1 MGMDLDPVMAHATVL
16 ATLMAMAFRINCAC
30 ATAVVLVCNMA
41 IVLDPAM
48 VCVTELVT
56 LMAMAFLINC
66 AFVMVAVPVCNTVP
80 VQCRVDE
87 VRVWVK
93 AWARALEPLK
103 VRVLGLAAVKVW
115 VRVWGCVTV
124 PALTTKQ
131 SF

>member
-1 MGMDLDPVMAHATVL
+1 MA
-16 ATLMAMAFRINCAC
+16 
-30 ATAVVLVCNMA
+30 
-41 IVLDPAM
+41 
-48 VCVTELVT
+48 
-56 LMAMAFLINC
+56 
-66 AFVMVAVPVCNTVP
+66 
-80 VQCRVDE
+80 E

-103 VRVLGLAAVKVW
+103 VRVLGLVAVKVW